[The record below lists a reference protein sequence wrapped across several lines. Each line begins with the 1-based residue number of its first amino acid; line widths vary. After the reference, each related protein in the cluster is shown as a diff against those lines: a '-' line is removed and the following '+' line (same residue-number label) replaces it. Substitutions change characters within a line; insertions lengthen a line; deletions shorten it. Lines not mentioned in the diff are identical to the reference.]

1 MTMDPTIATVLIT
14 VITGVFS
21 VITVKIQK
29 NQSQLIKKIDE
40 QTIFIDKEKALR
52 QKLVQAEKKRD
63 SIIEQMTILS
73 MRINIHLVNA
83 LHEVDERIVR
93 DLKQTS
99 VELESSYKEA
109 SDTIKD
115 ISKEYDLL
123 INMSNEFQKGFDKAD
138 KK

>member
-1 MTMDPTIATVLIT
+1 MDPTIATVLIT

-29 NQSQLIKKIDE
+29 NQGKLIKKIDE
-40 QTIFIDKEKALR
+40 QSIFIDKEKALR
-52 QKLVQAEKKRD
+52 QRLVQAEKKRD

-83 LHEVDERIVR
+83 LSEVDERIVN

-109 SDTIKD
+109 SDNIKD
-115 ISKEYDLL
+115 ISKEYDIL
-123 INMSNEFQKGFDKAD
+123 INMSNDFQKSMQDS

>member
-1 MTMDPTIATVLIT
+1 MDPTIATVLIT